1 MPNLATVPQ
10 KKNSLATVTKALA
23 AARTKVDTFKEQTT
37 MVAREAVTTLETV
50 TGAGAAGFANEYWG
64 DADADGVVEHV
75 TADIPTSLGAG
86 ALLKGVAALGG
97 LGEFQRDGF
106 AFGSG
111 LLSDYASRQGRK
123 AAIKMKKRRGAA
135 APAETKAAPQV
146 GPASAPAAMPA
157 QQTPVPVAAQS
168 GASS

>member
-23 AARTKVDTFKEQTT
+23 AAKGKVDGFKDQAT
-37 MVAREAVTTLETV
+37 MVAREAVTTLENV

-64 DADADGVVEHV
+64 DADANGVVEHV

-86 ALLKGVAALGG
+86 ALLKGISALGG

-123 AAIKMKKRRGAA
+123 AAIKMKKRRAQ
-135 APAETKAAPQV
+135 APAETKATPQV
-146 GPASAPAAMPA
+146 GPATPPAAVAP
-157 QQTPVPVAAQS
+157 QQTPVPVAVAS